1 MKMQDRINFK
11 QTSQT
16 VTKVFSASTVENAV
30 KSNSKNTK
38 LFSAADLWNL
48 QRQRR
53 SIVIR

>member
-1 MKMQDRINFK
+1 MQDRINFK